1 MVRPEGLEPPAY
13 WFEASRSIQLS
24 YGRREKSDHSN
35 ARDQAERYGR
45 ISVCVGALF
54 RAPGVPSTL
63 GPVAQLAEQQTL
75 NLRVDGS
82 IPSRLTTLSSAPSSG
97 VK

>member
-24 YGRREKSDHSN
+24 YGRLERDDHSN
-35 ARDQAERYGR
+35 ATEPAQRYGR
-45 ISVCVGALF
+45 IGFCLGAISARLARQESF
-54 RAPGVPSTL
+54 

-75 NLRVDGS
+75 NLRVVGS
-82 IPSRLTTLSSAPSSG
+82 IPTRLTTSRHARRGLAR
-97 VK
+97 